1 MRYLPLW
8 QISDARNG
16 FSKHESPHFQMIRN
30 DALVDTSTTT
40 DDPTLLS
47 LVGDDTALDERASQL
62 VILATEHG
70 FPYY

>member
-1 MRYLPLW
+1 MSR
-8 QISDARNG
+8 
-16 FSKHESPHFQMIRN
+16 HTCN